1 MKLTAAVLGL
11 SGLGCGVAA
20 AAAQSLRVTPLALH
34 GRVLVSFTLTGGY
47 TDEIRAAIR
56 SGLPTT
62 ISYDVDL
69 RRGSTLWFDR
79 TLGAATVSVTVKY
92 DNLTRRYQVS
102 RAHDGNVEWSNTTEA
117 EDDVRRWMTEFERL
131 PLFSTDRLEPNAEY
145 YLRVRAQTSPRNSW
159 FPWPWDRHAATARAK
174 FTFIPQ

>member
-1 MKLTAAVLGL
+1 LAALTALAALA
-11 SGLGCGVAA
+11 CGVAA

-47 TDEIRAAIR
+47 TEEIRAAIR

-62 ISYDVDL
+62 ISYDVEL
-69 RRGSTLWFDR
+69 RRGATFWFDR
-79 TLGAATVSVTVKY
+79 TLGSATVSVTVKF

-102 RAHDGNVEWSNTTEA
+102 RAHDGNVEWSTTTEA
-117 EDDVRRWMTEFERL
+117 EDDVRRSMTEFDRL
-131 PLFSTDRLEPNAEY
+131 ALFSTASLEPNAEY

-159 FPWPWDRHAATARAK
+159 FPWPWDRHAATGRAK